1 MLMEISWNSTR
12 AKSCICSGITPHNT
26 NRPMLT
32 LRDSFA
38 EKDPGSQWT
47 TWWLGDSRCP
57 CSKEI
62 WPCSGLLRVKPEREW
77 SFASLWHLMDYTWMK
92 YCTQFWVHLDKD
104 AGVLEEQTHQDWNPC
119 TQGGWAQDTQGKA
132 RKSGFGFKRDVKDF
146 VAACNCVIREFTEG
160 RHGLFSEAHDNRM
173 RGNRQVGRCKIPIAD
188 KRLFLNHEHQL
199 AWEIQRGRH
208 WRYSRF
214 SQSSP
219 RLISL
224 IEEATLV
231 YTANLQT
238 YNTFI

>member
-104 AGVLEEQTHQDWNPC
+104 AGILEEQTHQDWNPC
-119 TQGGWAQDTQGKA
+119 TLRPDHRTHKERQGNLGLDLRETLKTLLLPVTAWSENSQKAGMDSSQKHMTTGW
-132 RKSGFGFKRDVKDF
+132 
-146 VAACNCVIREFTEG
+146 
-160 RHGLFSEAHDNRM
+160 
-173 RGNRQVGRCKIPIAD
+173 
-188 KRLFLNHEHQL
+188 
-199 AWEIQRGRH
+199 
-208 WRYSRF
+208 
-214 SQSSP
+214 
-219 RLISL
+219 
-224 IEEATLV
+224 EATDKLED
-231 YTANLQT
+231 AKFQLQIKG
-238 YNTFI
+238 FF